1 MRATKIWQRWNG
13 EEEGRHQRHLPRK
26 PNNQQRW
33 ALQKQTNK
41 IGNAGSAPGGH
52 QGGATPTPSTA
63 ETAATRQR
71 AAETA
76 DRKRFRPLRHQP
88 GLIRG

>member
-1 MRATKIWQRWNG
+1 MATLERR
-13 EEEGRHQRHLPRK
+13 GRRTTSTPSTAETEQPTAIGAPK
-26 PNNQQRW
+26 
-33 ALQKQTNK
+33 TNKK

-63 ETAATRQR
+63 ETAATRQG

-88 GLIRG
+88 RLIRG